1 MRLAFVFLFHLFLL
15 CPASSKDL
23 GVFGETFEISEKDLL
38 EQIFSRLKVLQETGK
53 LEAEQKKI
61 RERVKE
67 MVFHPQ
73 AVTGITPTK
82 VRREYQF
89 DPTITVTRDLTDHRG
104 QIFAK
109 KGDRF
114 NPLDRISFSKPLL
127 FIDGDDEKQ
136 IKWAIFKIKEN
147 PFSKLILVKGSPLDL
162 QKRLTD
168 VENTACPAQAK
179 QLQQMPA
186 LQALYFDQHGVL
198 TTKLGI
204 KHVPAIV
211 FQKKTA
217 DGSNKN
223 VLTIIEETG
232 GEDE

>member
-53 LEAEQKKI
+53 LEAEQKKVT
-61 RERVKE
+61 ERVKE
-67 MVFHPQ
+67 MISHPQ
-73 AVTGITPTK
+73 PVIGITPTQ

-104 QIFAK
+104 QVFAK

-136 IKWAIFKIKEN
+136 VQWAVSKLQDEN
-147 PFSKLILVKGSPLDL
+147 IQGHKFSKIILIKGSPLDL
-162 QKRLTD
+162 QSSLKD
-168 VENTACPAQAK
+168 QSHVVQP
-179 QLQQMPA
+179 
-186 LQALYFDQHGVL
+186 LYFDQHGVL

-204 KHVPAIV
+204 EHVPAIV

-217 DGSNKN
+217 DGSNQN